1 MVGNREAQRAEGHA
15 EGQRRQR
22 SIRLGAKL
30 VTEDSLPYVIA
41 EIGVNHEGSMET
53 ARRLIELA
61 KEGGADAAKFQT
73 YKADTLA
80 SKHSPAYWDLSK
92 EPTTSQHKLFQKY
105 DSFGPAEYRALA
117 AHCEEVEIDFVST
130 PFDKS
135 AVELLDP
142 LMPFFKIASADLTN
156 TPLLRQVAETGKP
169 VVLSTGAS
177 TSDEVRVA
185 VETLQ
190 EAGCKELSLLH
201 CVLNYPTPDEN
212 AHLGMITGL
221 RRDYPDIVIGYSDH
235 TVPDESMTAVTAA
248 YLLGARVIE
257 KHFTHD
263 KTLPGN
269 DHYHAMD
276 VHDLKRFVSNVRRAH
291 VMIGSDEEKEPIDS
305 EEISRMNARRSIVLD
320 ADVRAGETLTE
331 SMLTYKRP
339 GTGVSPLHWDFV
351 IGQRVVRDLERDHV
365 LQWEDLEVQDR
376 PAGV

>member
-1 MVGNREAQRAEGHA
+1 MTKP
-15 EGQRRQR
+15 
-22 SIRLGAKL
+22 SIRLGSRL
-30 VTEDSLPYVIA
+30 IGDDSLPYVIA
-41 EIGVNHEGSMET
+41 EIGVNHEGS
-53 ARRLIELA
+53 LDLA
-61 KEGGADAAKFQT
+61 KKLIDLAKAGGADAAKFQT

-105 DSFGPAEYRALA
+105 DSFGPPEYRALA
-117 AHCEEVEIDFVST
+117 KHCEDVEIDFVST

-156 TPLLRQVAETGKP
+156 TPLLRQVGGTGKP

-177 TSDEVRVA
+177 NAAEVREA
-185 VETLQ
+185 VNTLKSS
-190 EAGCKELSLLH
+190 GCEELSLLH
-201 CVLNYPTPDEN
+201 CVLNYPTADEN

-221 RRDYPDIVIGYSDH
+221 RRDYPDVVIGYSDH
-235 TVPDESMTAVTAA
+235 TVPDASMTALTAS

-263 KTLPGN
+263 KSLPGN

-276 VHDLKRFVSNVRRAH
+276 SADLRVFIENVRRLDM
-291 VMIGSDEEKEPIDS
+291 MIGSDESKEPIET
-305 EEISRMNARRSIVLD
+305 EEISRLNARRSIVLD
-320 ADVRAGETLTE
+320 ADVRKGEALTE

-339 GTGVSPLHWDFV
+339 GTGVSPVHWDAV
-351 IGQRVVRDLERDHV
+351 IGRRVARDLERDHV
-365 LQWEDLEVQDR
+365 LQWEDLV
-376 PAGV
+376 